1 MKTKE
6 KAIRITAAD
15 FFTWIFATLASRG
28 YKVVPY
34 GLDFEEVV
42 ATIFQ
47 EMRELADQRGVEI
60 RFRVRLHDF
69 HRDSAVIHYEV
80 LAATMRGLISW
91 DTPGSIIRIRLT
103 KERARDILDKLAWK
117 DMFVELADRM
127 VSLLLR

>member
-28 YKVVPY
+28 YEVVPY
-34 GLDFEEVV
+34 GLDFEEAV

-47 EMRELADQRGVEI
+47 EMQELADQRGVES
-60 RFRVRLHDF
+60 RFRVRLHDL
-69 HRDSAVIHYEV
+69 HRKSVVIDYELSAAI
-80 LAATMRGLISW
+80 MRGLIFW
-91 DTPGSIIRIRLT
+91 ITPGSVIGVRLT

-127 VSLLLR
+127 VSLPFH